1 MSTKGQEARERLKQE
16 YKEHYQKIKEAKVR
30 LKQTEKKSKIAQA
43 LGNMNAD
50 DLLESVDE
58 FLGKVRNRIN
68 FSEAKLDV
76 AMDSLNNV
84 DKASDL
90 DQKENQETLEQEIKK
105 QKARDTLNQLK
116 AEMGMLYSD
125 IEKTTEQIHSQKTI
139 GTKKADIDSKNDK
152 TAK

>member
-16 YKEHYQKIKEAKVR
+16 YKEHYQIIKEAKVR

-84 DKASDL
+84 EKASDL

-125 IEKTTEQIHSQKTI
+125 IEKTAEQIHSQKTI

>member
-1 MSTKGQEARERLKQE
+1 MSTKGDEERERLKQE
-16 YKEHYQKIKEAKVR
+16 YKEHYQKIKEAKAR
-30 LKQTEKKSKIAQA
+30 LKQTEKKNKITQA
-43 LGNMNAD
+43 LSNMNAD
-50 DLLESVDE
+50 ELLESVDE

-76 AMDSLNNV
+76 AMDSLNV
-84 DKASDL
+84 DSASDL
-90 DQKENQETLEQEIKK
+90 DQKEHQEILDHEIKK

-125 IEKTTEQIHSQKTI
+125 IEKTAEQIHSQKTI
-139 GTKKADIDSKNDK
+139 GTKKADIDPQNDK

>member
-1 MSTKGQEARERLKQE
+1 
-16 YKEHYQKIKEAKVR
+16 
-30 LKQTEKKSKIAQA
+30 
-43 LGNMNAD
+43 MNAD

-84 DKASDL
+84 EKASDL

-125 IEKTTEQIHSQKTI
+125 IEKTAEQIHSQKTI